1 MAHCPHCGAEAQPG
15 DVYCHSCGQELKPS
29 AAAPMKPAVP
39 VTGAPPP
46 TKPAYPAAP
55 AFEYAGFWYRFA
67 AALLDTIIL
76 SLIGIPIQAASWFFP
91 LWYYDPIFGLLG
103 ISFLSTAIS
112 TIIGWIYYWGFE
124 SSSYQATPGK
134 MALGVIVTDLNGSR
148 ISLGRAA
155 ARDLSKILSFLTL
168 GIGFLMIGFTE
179 EKRGLHD
186 YIAGTLV
193 IKKPR

>member
-15 DVYCHSCGQELKPS
+15 DVYCHSCGQSLEPS
-29 AAAPMKPAVP
+29 TAAPAKPAVP

-46 TKPAYPAAP
+46 AKPAYPAAP
-55 AFEYAGFWYRFA
+55 VFEYAGFWYRFA
-67 AALLDTIIL
+67 AWLLDAIIL

-91 LWYYDPIFGLLG
+91 MFIYDPFFGLIG
-103 ISFLSTAIS
+103 ISILSTFIS

-134 MALGVIVTDLNGSR
+134 MALGIIVTDLNGSR

-155 ARDLSKILSFLTL
+155 ARDLSKILSAITL

-186 YIAGTLV
+186 YIAGTLI